1 MKKNLYILL
10 FLFFILNKNGF
21 SQGTIVPLGNDAYHI
36 IDRLEIKTG
45 RPFTLGT
52 GLKPYLRG
60 DVVRYALDL
69 DTSRVLL
76 SGKDR
81 MDLYWLFKDNNEW
94 LKQSELPTTVAGKR
108 ETITYKDTSGVT
120 WTTGSQ
126 TQASF
131 ADNRFIERKPILK
144 YFYKTPANLFQL
156 DKEFYYLRIN
166 PILNVKYF
174 KDTRDSQIQFLNQR
188 GLEIRGGID
197 DRVYFYANVIETQAN
212 FPYYVRD
219 RIARDTAAPGVN
231 LLKPYVSSVS
241 SKIGGYDY
249 SIANGYV
256 GFNVT
261 KHIGFQFGHGT
272 SYVGD
277 GMRSMI
283 FSDYSPY
290 HLYFKIN
297 TRFGKFQYQNLF
309 TEMRTSPSSVGDTY
323 LPKKHL
329 ATHFLTYN
337 FTKNLSFSLFESVVY
352 GGRPGSGWDLNYFN
366 PVIFYRSVEYLGN
379 SEDNAL
385 LGAQGKWN
393 FLNRFSLY
401 GQFVLDEF
409 KLEYLFPRGT
419 TPKGWWANKYAIQAG
434 LKYINVAGIDHL
446 DAQIEYNLA
455 RPYTYSHDNSFTN
468 YANSNQP
475 LAHPLGANFKETIV
489 HVRYQ
494 PIPKFVID
502 ARLIKTLTGEDSLK
516 GRFSYGQNV
525 IKDYAGRPNQFGN
538 FIGQGISTNITMI
551 SINASYQIF
560 HNMYADLHYFY
571 RKQKSEDVTRNQSTN
586 YIGGGIRVNI
596 ANRRN
601 EF

>member
-1 MKKNLYILL
+1 MKKIFYISLL
-10 FLFFILNKNGF
+10 IFVFSNKNTF
-21 SQGTIVPLGNDAYHI
+21 AQGTIVPLGNDAYHI
-36 IDRLEIKTG
+36 IDRLEVKTG

-60 DVVRYALDL
+60 DVVRYAMDL
-69 DTSRVLL
+69 DTSRILL

-81 MDLYWLFKDNNEW
+81 IDLYWLFKDNNEW
-94 LKQSELPTTVAGKR
+94 LKQAELPTTLAGKR
-108 ETITYKDTSGVT
+108 ENIIYKDTSGVT
-120 WTTGSQ
+120 WLTGSQ

-131 ADNRFIERKPILK
+131 ADNRYIERKPLLK

-156 DKEFYYLRIN
+156 DKQYYYLRIN
-166 PILNVKYF
+166 PILNVKYYKDF
-174 KDTRDSQIQFLNQR
+174 KDDKIQFLNQR
-188 GLEIRGGID
+188 GVEIRGGID
-197 DRVYFYANVIETQAN
+197 DRVYFYANVVETQAN
-212 FPYYVRD
+212 FAPYVRD

-231 LLKPYVSSVS
+231 YLKTYNSSIS
-241 SKIGGYDY
+241 SKLNGYDY

-272 SYVGD
+272 SFVGD
-277 GMRSMI
+277 GMRSLI
-283 FSDYSPY
+283 FSDFSPY

-309 TEMRTSPSSVGDTY
+309 TEMRTTAYLEGDTY
-323 LPKKHL
+323 APKKHL
-329 ATHFLTYN
+329 ATHFLNYN
-337 FTKNLSFSLFESVVY
+337 ITKNLSFGVFESIVY
-352 GGRPGSGWDLNYFN
+352 GNRPGSGWDLNYFN
-366 PVIFYRSVEYLGN
+366 PIIFYRSVEYLGN
-379 SEDNAL
+379 SQDNAL

-409 KLEYLFPRGT
+409 NFSNLFPKGG

-434 LKYINVAGIDHL
+434 LKYVDVAGIDHL
-446 DAQIEYNLA
+446 DAQIEYNLV
-455 RPYTYSHDNSFTN
+455 RPYTYSHDDAFTS
-468 YANSNQP
+468 YAGSNQP

-489 HVRYQ
+489 KIRYQ
-494 PIPKFVID
+494 PTPKFVID
-502 ARLIKTLTGEDSLK
+502 ARFIKTFTGEDSLGGK
-516 GRFSYGQNV
+516 FSYGQNA
-525 IKDYAGRPNQFGN
+525 IKSYRSHPNEYGN
-538 FIGQGISTNITMI
+538 FIGQGIKTNIAMLGI
-551 SINASYQIF
+551 DASYQLF
-560 HNMYADLHYFY
+560 HNVYADLHYFY
-571 RKQKSEDVTRNQSTN
+571 RKQNSAIASRNQLTN